1 MSEENNNQE
10 NEDEFLRAALGD
22 LENDPAHE
30 AWIMMHEM
38 YLSLQKGG
46 FKSSEAIEIV
56 VSYLIKIMKGEGL

>member
-46 FKSSEAIEIV
+46 LHPRRLLRSS
-56 VSYLIKIMKGEGL
+56 SPTSSRS